1 MNLADTML
9 YKGSLTQKTAYSVLQ
24 QDVQGHTRPIHG
36 GGTQHSGD
44 LGWEALLFWAS
55 TETEFHKCYRMIPG
69 DTSQAAY
76 SNSSSWLPHPSP
88 PLSAD
93 SESVLLYILTRYSYL
108 FFYNRIC

>member
-44 LGWEALLFWAS
+44 LGWEGPGVMKRFSDLIWGLL
-55 TETEFHKCYRMIPG
+55 M
-69 DTSQAAY
+69 
-76 SNSSSWLPHPSP
+76 WLN
-88 PLSAD
+88 AN
-93 SESVLLYILTRYSYL
+93 VNTM
-108 FFYNRIC
+108 

>member
-1 MNLADTML
+1 MFLVANNSTSKCYFCNSGFRKINYFDYRKM
-9 YKGSLTQKTAYSVLQ
+9 GRNYS
-24 QDVQGHTRPIHG
+24 
-36 GGTQHSGD
+36 S
-44 LGWEALLFWAS
+44 LLFWAS

-108 FFYNRIC
+108 FF